1 MFYVWFLQCLSRAF
15 FVPTFTSLS
24 CTTCTQY
31 LFSCLFRVLSLADY
45 VFYFFATEI
54 DGMHGRRDSH
64 QGSGGTGAQGS
75 PGWSV
80 VPLASVWR
88 KQLRFT
94 TRSFL
99 RGGGVEELFR
109 WLRFGVSARGMDFG
123 ALHGEERKLYGGKEK
138 IQDFHRVLLD
148 HRVTCVGGGSIHRAL
163 PTHKERELECAA
175 LDACHCFSLV
185 RACGGVA
192 QHGLERWGTTWIQN
206 LCMHP

>member
-1 MFYVWFLQCLSRAF
+1 MFYVSSNVCPVLSLCP
-15 FVPTFTSLS
+15 PTLS

-54 DGMHGRRDSH
+54 DGMHGRRNSH
-64 QGSGGTGAQGS
+64 RGSGGTGAQGS

-99 RGGGVEELFR
+99 RGGGGGGAVSVAAVGGFCER
-109 WLRFGVSARGMDFG
+109 NGLRCTTWRGDK
-123 ALHGEERKLYGGKEK
+123 AVRGEGENTR
-138 IQDFHRVLLD
+138 DFHRVLLLD

-192 QHGLERWGTTWIQN
+192 QHGLERWEITWIQT